1 MRQPSPW
8 LREDELVGE
17 IRRSNQLWKGA
28 QSLWGADA
36 PEAQRLRET
45 KNELQLLLIECSTLP
60 VGIEWEQDEGDVP
73 VLALRIELGNGTRLL
88 AAHIPPLPEIASAI
102 RRGQNNL
109 RPSQQVVAWALGF
122 GT

>member
-8 LREDELVGE
+8 LKEIELVGE
-17 IRRSNQLWKGA
+17 IHRSNHLWKGA

-45 KNELQLLLIECSTLP
+45 KNELQLLLVECSTLP
-60 VGIEWEQDEGDVP
+60 VGIEWERDDGEVP
-73 VLALRIELGNGTRLL
+73 VLALRVELENGSRLL

-109 RPSQQVVAWALGF
+109 RPSQDVVAWALSF
-122 GT
+122 GS